1 MTAPPAESQ
10 AAPADSP
17 QPEAEHASA
26 PVSAQPSQAPAAPPT
41 ETAPLPSPPT
51 ESPSAEG
58 RAGVVIP
65 DSLRTGPPPAPA
77 SSLGPVLVPEETS
90 RGLVLHSVDPVYP
103 PQAIQQRMDG
113 PVVLQVWVGKDG
125 LIRDVKLVRGY
136 FVLGRV
142 AVEAVKQWR
151 FKPYSVNGKSATDFQ
166 TYITINF
173 KLPS

>member
-1 MTAPPAESQ
+1 
-10 AAPADSP
+10 
-17 QPEAEHASA
+17 
-26 PVSAQPSQAPAAPPT
+26 
-41 ETAPLPSPPT
+41 
-51 ESPSAEG
+51 
-58 RAGVVIP
+58 
-65 DSLRTGPPPAPA
+65 
-77 SSLGPVLVPEETS
+77 
-90 RGLVLHSVDPVYP
+90 
-103 PQAIQQRMDG
+103 MDG

-125 LIRDVKLVRGY
+125 VIRDVKLVRGY